1 MSDAGDEVARR
12 FQQLSGAVMAK
23 GVEDTAY
30 YRYSRFLAANEVG
43 GDPARIGSSTSEFHA
58 RQVIRQRRLP
68 TSMTS
73 SSTHDTKRSE
83 DVRANLAVLAEI
95 PDRWAE
101 FVSLLMAKAPVPD
114 PAFGY
119 LLWQIVAGVGL
130 IERERLHAYAE
141 KAMREANHGTA
152 WIDQDDRFEA
162 AVHDAV
168 DALYDD
174 PELRS
179 AVTEFRAF
187 VQPHAWSNAL
197 GHKLVQL
204 GMPGVPDVYQGT
216 EFWDDSL
223 VDPDNRRPVDFTAR
237 ARALAELDGS
247 TDDGAPALPALGSDG
262 LAKLLVV
269 SRALR
274 LRRSRPEA
282 FRELSRGRRPRGCR
296 RSRDRLRPRRRRGR
310 GHPATGWARSPRR
323 LGRRRAR
330 PRRRLPRSPHRSP
343 FRRC

>member
-1 MSDAGDEVARR
+1 
-12 FQQLSGAVMAK
+12 
-23 GVEDTAY
+23 
-30 YRYSRFLAANEVG
+30 
-43 GDPARIGSSTSEFHA
+43 
-58 RQVIRQRRLP
+58 
-68 TSMTS
+68 
-73 SSTHDTKRSE
+73 
-83 DVRANLAVLAEI
+83 
-95 PDRWAE
+95 
-101 FVSLLMAKAPVPD
+101 MAKAPVPD

-152 WIDQDDRFEA
+152 WIDPDDRFEA

-237 ARALAELDGS
+237 ARALAELDRHA
-247 TDDGAPALPALGSDG
+247 DDRAPALPALGSDG
-262 LAKLLVV
+262 LVKLLVV

-282 FRELSRGRRPRGCR
+282 FRDYREVGVRGDSADHAIAFDRGGVVVVATRLPVGLEARGGWGDAVLDLDGAYLDHLTGRRFDGG
-296 RSRDRLRPRRRRGR
+296 DGIHLTDLL
-310 GHPATGWARSPRR
+310 ATYPVALLEQLQGPSPS
-323 LGRRRAR
+323 GSAEG
-330 PRRRLPRSPHRSP
+330 STS
-343 FRRC
+343 